1 MNPITFYRYLIRAR
15 QDLWAV
21 LETTPDELLAKPI
34 LEGQRFKCL
43 KDLIMHT
50 AAVED
55 SWLHEDILC
64 DTPVFTHALP
74 EDLWKDGAQFATTP
88 LPTLLGYWKAVQA
101 STLAYLETAPSLEF
115 VVDEAQQHTAHGLVW
130 HFMLHEVR
138 HTAQM
143 ALLLR
148 QLGIKPPALDLLWYL
163 PLEPEKTTTKN
174 PE

>member
-15 QDLWAV
+15 QDLWAI
-21 LETTPDELLAKPI
+21 LEATPDELLAKPI

-50 AAVED
+50 AAVEGFGR
-55 SWLHEDILC
+55 HEGVWK

-74 EDLWKDGAQFATTP
+74 EVLWKDGAEFATTP
-88 LPTLLGYWKAVQA
+88 LPTLLAYWKAVQD
-101 STLAYLETAPSLEF
+101 STLAYLETAPNLEF
-115 VVDEAQQHTAHGLVW
+115 MVDEAQGHTAHGLVW

-143 ALLLR
+143 AVLLR

-163 PLEPEKTTTKN
+163 PLE
-174 PE
+174 

>member
-1 MNPITFYRYLIRAR
+1 MKGQSMTIHTFYRYLTRAR

-43 KDLIMHT
+43 KDLIMHI

-55 SWLHEDILC
+55 SWLHEDILK

-74 EDLWKDGAQFATTP
+74 EALWKDGAEFAATP
-88 LPTLLGYWKAVQA
+88 LPTLLEYWKAVQN
-101 STLAYLETAPSLEF
+101 STLAYLETNPDLGF
-115 VVDEAQQHTAHGLVW
+115 MVDEAQGHTAHGLVW

-143 ALLLR
+143 AVLLR
-148 QLGIKPPALDLLWYL
+148 QMGIKPPALDLLWYL
-163 PLEPEKTTTKN
+163 PLSTTPK
-174 PE
+174 

>member
-1 MNPITFYRYLIRAR
+1 MDVLTFYRYLIRAR

-21 LETTPDELLAKPI
+21 LEATPDELLAKPI

-55 SWLHEDILC
+55 SWLHEDILH

-74 EDLWKDGAQFATTP
+74 EDLWKDGAEFATTP
-88 LPTLLGYWKAVQA
+88 LPTLLAYWKAVQN
-101 STLAYLETAPSLEF
+101 STVAYLQTAPDFGFMVEV
-115 VVDEAQQHTAHGLVW
+115 VVDGETQQRSAHGLVW

-143 ALLLR
+143 AVLLR

-163 PLEPEKTTTKN
+163 PLEPT
-174 PE
+174 